1 MRKYEFVIRT
11 ILLLSAITGIL
22 GVVLIT
28 VFIVK
33 EGLPVL
39 SSTGLFNFLGG
50 TKWAPTNEIFGIF
63 PMIVGSALTTLGAL
77 IIGVPIGLG
86 CSIYLAEL
94 ASERVQNILR
104 PGIDLLAGIPSVIYG
119 LYGMVV
125 IVPLIRKTFGGSG
138 FSVLAGSVVLAI
150 MILPTIINIS
160 TSSIKSVP
168 KDYKEASLAMGSS
181 HWQAILNVIL
191 PSAKSGIFAGII
203 LGLGRAIGETMAVI
217 MITGNTA
224 IIPKSIFSPVRTL
237 TGNIG
242 IEMGYASG
250 THQQALFATGI
261 VLFVFI
267 MIINAIANSL
277 PRRLSE

>member
-1 MRKYEFVIRT
+1 MRKLEIIIRT
-11 ILLLSAITGIL
+11 VLLLSAITGIL

-33 EGLPVL
+33 EGIPVL
-39 SSTGLFNFLGG
+39 SSTGLLNFLGG

-63 PMIVGSALTTLGAL
+63 PMIVGSSLTTLGAL

-94 ASERVQNILR
+94 ASQRVQNILR

-160 TSSIKSVP
+160 TSSIKAVP

-181 HWQAILNVIL
+181 HWQAIINVIL

-224 IIPKSIFSPVRTL
+224 IIPKSIFSSVRTL

-277 PRRLSE
+277 PRRISE

>member
-86 CSIYLAEL
+86 CSIYLSEL

-181 HWQAILNVIL
+181 HWQAILNVVL

-224 IIPKSIFSPVRTL
+224 IIPKNIFSPVRTL

-261 VLFVFI
+261 VLFAFI

>member
-94 ASERVQNILR
+94 ASDRVQNILK

-181 HWQAILNVIL
+181 HWQAIVNVVL